1 MVCEEVSVY
10 VSWLSFVLA
19 EMRRDGKEK
28 ERAKFLELREEN
40 IQYGKPTRSASLCG
54 VLCACDGESLADAAD

>member
-28 ERAKFLELREEN
+28 ERAKFLEFREKD
-40 IQYGKPTRSASLCG
+40 I
-54 VLCACDGESLADAAD
+54 